1 MYAFSATSMQ
11 RLRTCHADLILL
23 ATEALADP
31 ECPFDMTVF
40 EGHRTRER
48 QDQLYDEGYSKV
60 QWPNSRHNQ
69 FPALAVDIV
78 AYVGGPSWDWQYLD
92 PMAVHIKATWDRL
105 TKDERTSG
113 NYTLTWGGDW
123 AWRDGAHWQLDRV
136 GT

>member
-78 AYVGGPSWDWQYLD
+78 AYVG
-92 PMAVHIKATWDRL
+92 A
-105 TKDERTSG
+105 RTLYS
-113 NYTLTWGGDW
+113 
-123 AWRDGAHWQLDRV
+123 
-136 GT
+136 